1 MLVIPIDVQTI
12 VSWNI
17 IILFITL
24 TIFGLLLIIIWT
36 STLVKAIKEKRFK
49 RMLPEWL
56 MITKENKK
64 YWIITMIIVIVAIA
78 AYNIGFTSII
88 FALGLPFIIIGLRSI
103 WLHTNGKIMKVPYWT
118 YRPLS
123 ELPKLLSENQL
134 TFLTLLISLLL
145 ILIGVAVFL
154 SVFFGSLLAFLI
166 FINTMGT
173 LALLIYGIII
183 KYRRTLLPRS
193 EYTRKLL
200 EFIFLFL
207 FVSFLSLITIAL
219 LYNLFPF
226 KT

>member
-1 MLVIPIDVQTI
+1 
-12 VSWNI
+12 
-17 IILFITL
+17 
-24 TIFGLLLIIIWT
+24 
-36 STLVKAIKEKRFK
+36 
-49 RMLPEWL
+49 MLPEWL

-64 YWIITMIIVIVAIA
+64 YWIITMIIVIVAIV

-103 WLHTNGKIMKVPYWT
+103 WLHTNGKIMKVPYWK

-123 ELPKLLSENQL
+123 GLPKLLSKKQL

-154 SVFFGSLLAFLI
+154 SVFFGLLLAFLI

-193 EYTRKLL
+193 EYTRKWI

-219 LYNLFPF
+219 LYNWFPF

>member
-1 MLVIPIDVQTI
+1 MPIDVQTI

-24 TIFGLLLIIIWT
+24 TIFGPLLIIIWT

-64 YWIITMIIVIVAIA
+64 YWIITMILVIVAIA

-88 FALGLPFIIIGLRSI
+88 FALGLPFIIIGLWSI
-103 WLHTNGKIMKVPYWT
+103 WLHTNGKIMKMPYWT

-123 ELPKLLSENQL
+123 GLPKLLNENQL

-145 ILIGVAVFL
+145 ILMGVAVFF
-154 SVFFGSLLAFLI
+154 SVLLRPLLAFLI
-166 FINTMGT
+166 FINTMGI

-193 EYTRKLL
+193 EYARKWI

-207 FVSFLSLITIAL
+207 FVSLLSLITIAL

>member
-1 MLVIPIDVQTI
+1 MLVMPIDVQTVI
-12 VSWNI
+12 SWNI
-17 IILFITL
+17 IILFIAL

-64 YWIITMIIVIVAIA
+64 YWIITMIIVIVAIV

-88 FALGLPFIIIGLRSI
+88 FALGLPFIIIGLWSI
-103 WLHTNGKIMKVPYWT
+103 WLHANGKIMKVPYWK

-123 ELPKLLSENQL
+123 ELPKLLSKSQL

-145 ILIGVAVFL
+145 ILMGVAVFL
-154 SVFFGSLLAFLI
+154 SVLLRPLLAFLI
-166 FINTMGT
+166 FINTMGI
-173 LALLIYGIII
+173 LALLTYGIII

-193 EYTRKLL
+193 EYTRKLI

-207 FVSFLSLITIAL
+207 FVSLLSLITIAL

>member
-1 MLVIPIDVQTI
+1 
-12 VSWNI
+12 
-17 IILFITL
+17 
-24 TIFGLLLIIIWT
+24 
-36 STLVKAIKEKRFK
+36 
-49 RMLPEWL
+49 
-56 MITKENKK
+56 
-64 YWIITMIIVIVAIA
+64 
-78 AYNIGFTSII
+78 
-88 FALGLPFIIIGLRSI
+88 
-103 WLHTNGKIMKVPYWT
+103 
-118 YRPLS
+118 
-123 ELPKLLSENQL
+123 
-134 TFLTLLISLLL
+134 LLL

-154 SVFFGSLLAFLI
+154 SVFFGLLLAFLI

-207 FVSFLSLITIAL
+207 FVSFLSLITIAP

>member
-1 MLVIPIDVQTI
+1 MSIDVQTV
-12 VSWNI
+12 VSWTI
-17 IILFITL
+17 IILFIGIM
-24 TIFGLLLIIIWT
+24 IFGLLLIIIWT
-36 STLVKAIKEKRFK
+36 LILVKAVRERRFK

-64 YWIITMIIVIVAIA
+64 YWIITMILVIVAIA

-88 FALGLPFIIIGLRSI
+88 FALGLPFIIIGLWSI
-103 WLHTNGKIMKVPYWT
+103 WLHSNGKIMKVPYWK
-118 YRPLS
+118 YRPLG
-123 ELPKLLSENQL
+123 ELTKLLSENQL

-145 ILIGVAVFL
+145 ILMGVAVFL
-154 SVFFGSLLAFLI
+154 SVLLRPLLAFLI
-166 FINTMGT
+166 FINTMGI

-193 EYTRKLL
+193 EYTRKWI

-207 FVSFLSLITIAL
+207 FVSLLSLITIAL
-219 LYNLFPF
+219 LYNWFPF